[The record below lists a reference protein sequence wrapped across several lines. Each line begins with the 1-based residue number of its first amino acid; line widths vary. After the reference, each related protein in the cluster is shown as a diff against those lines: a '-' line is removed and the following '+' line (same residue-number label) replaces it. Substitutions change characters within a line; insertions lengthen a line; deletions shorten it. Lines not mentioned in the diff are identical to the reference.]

1 MYAITSRNACTERL
15 PSFDS
20 RIEEKL
26 DLLIRMVS
34 QMGGL
39 RGFGLDILANFFGN
53 KLTRM

>member
-1 MYAITSRNACTERL
+1 MESL
-15 PSFDS
+15 PPCNIRMD

-26 DLLIRMVS
+26 DMLIRMVGNL
-34 QMGGL
+34 GGL